1 MTFAGPAVTD
11 AKLLGSGVGYGV
23 RKGDTQLKAA
33 LNGAL
38 KALKAD
44 GTIDRLAA
52 KYFDVKVVL
61 K

>member
-1 MTFAGPAVTD
+1 M
-11 AKLLGSGVGYGV
+11 
-23 RKGDTQLKAA
+23 RKGGKALLEQ

-44 GTIDRLAA
+44 GTIEKIAA